1 MTVLEFV
8 SYEKTIPEILDNI
21 KASELL
27 GFDWRKIRHLR

>member
-21 KASELL
+21 KAYEVLKKQKTFL
-27 GFDWRKIRHLR
+27 